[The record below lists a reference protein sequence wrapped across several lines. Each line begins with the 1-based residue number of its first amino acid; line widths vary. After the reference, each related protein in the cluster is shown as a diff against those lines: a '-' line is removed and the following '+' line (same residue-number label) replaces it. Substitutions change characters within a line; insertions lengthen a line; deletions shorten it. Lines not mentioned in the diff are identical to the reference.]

1 MWFEC
6 VSTNFT
12 SSDSLEDFGYFIILN
27 LTNNAI
33 WHQIWK
39 NCVQFLDEKCLY
51 EWFAW
56 KIEAFSAF
64 PKRCLCANLWKLVIL
79 PSMPGQT
86 QCRLK
91 ISNFSSHLELLST
104 SYLSKS
110 KHNDM
115 IDQIRKNKLWTLDIY
130 AKKGFLFIVT
140 SLKCI
145 YKSFSWEYEMLKDWI
160 NLNLLPPDGKFN
172 ILSQYSAPVCLRFP
186 CRYPPLQSCSRL
198 ITKDKDKKISYNM
211 TVLCVC

>member
-1 MWFEC
+1 M
-6 VSTNFT
+6 
-12 SSDSLEDFGYFIILN
+12 
-27 LTNNAI
+27 
-33 WHQIWK
+33 
-39 NCVQFLDEKCLY
+39 
-51 EWFAW
+51 
-56 KIEAFSAF
+56 
-64 PKRCLCANLWKLVIL
+64 CANLWKLVIL

-91 ISNFSSHLELLST
+91 ISNFSSHLDLLST

-110 KHNDM
+110 KYNDV
-115 IDQIRKNKLWTLDIY
+115 IDQIRKTMLWTLDIC
-130 AKKGFLFIVT
+130 AKKRLPFIVT

-145 YKSFSWEYEMLKDWI
+145 YKSFSWKYEMLKDWI

-198 ITKDKDKKISYNM
+198 ITKDKYKKN
-211 TVLCVC
+211 LP